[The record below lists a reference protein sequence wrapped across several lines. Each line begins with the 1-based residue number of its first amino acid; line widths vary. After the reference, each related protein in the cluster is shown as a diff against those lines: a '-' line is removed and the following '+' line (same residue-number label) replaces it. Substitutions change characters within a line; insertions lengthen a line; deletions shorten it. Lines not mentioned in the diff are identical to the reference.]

1 MSTVPKAVFLSYAS
15 QDADAANGICDA
27 LRGLGIDVWFDRNAL
42 RGGDAWDSSI
52 RSQIRDCALFVPVI
66 SESTQA
72 REEGYF
78 RLEWKL
84 AVDRSYQMADD
95 KTFLLPVAIDATLQ
109 ANARVPERFREV
121 QWTRLSGPE
130 AREAFARHVQ
140 RLLSGGAVSS
150 RPVVPAPATGIAA
163 RQVPPSIAV
172 LPFVNRSS
180 DAEDE
185 YFSDGLADELLN
197 VLAKIG
203 GLRVAARSSS
213 FTFKGKPATIA
224 EVGHALNVATV
235 LEGSVRKAGNRMRI
249 AVQLVNVADGYHLW
263 SESYDRTLDDIFAVQ
278 DDIAQSV
285 VKQLRTTLLG
295 GAVNARTSD
304 VVTAQVAAAVRG
316 RATQPEA
323 HRLFLQARHFIDR
336 RTGEDT
342 ARGIAYLKEAL
353 ALDPDYALAWAEIGA
368 AYAIS
373 ADWGW
378 APFAEGYVQAKEAVA
393 RALALEPNLAEGHA
407 TMGWIQSTHDW
418 DWRGAT
424 ESFDRALELAPG
436 SAAVLRRAA
445 TLAGNLGR
453 MDEAI
458 ELDRRAVAQDPLSA
472 ASYNNLGLHL
482 HGAGQLAEAEAAF
495 RKALEFAPRS
505 PASRTNLA
513 LALVD
518 QGRGEEALADA
529 LSEPDDWVRLW
540 MLAIIHN
547 AAGRRAESD
556 AALHQFIANYQAD
569 SAYQVAQVYGI
580 RGEVDL
586 AFEWLERA
594 FVQRDSGLNYVKADP
609 DLRSLRADPRWDGF
623 LRRMGLMD

>member
-1 MSTVPKAVFLSYAS
+1 VSTASQAVFLSYAS
-15 QDADAANGICDA
+15 QDADAASEICAA
-27 LRGLGIDVWFDRNAL
+27 LRGLGVEVWFDKNAL
-42 RGGDAWDSSI
+42 RGGDAWDAAI
-52 RSQIRDCALFVPVI
+52 RRQIRECALFVPVI
-66 SESTQA
+66 SASTQA
-72 REEGYF
+72 RLEGYF

-84 AVDRSYQMADD
+84 AADRSYQMADD
-95 KTFLLPVAIDATLQ
+95 RAFLLPVTIDATFQ
-109 ANARVPERFREV
+109 VNARVPERFREV
-121 QWTRLSGPE
+121 QWTRVSDPA

-140 RLLSGGAVSS
+140 RLLSSAPSPGPIVRAAATEI
-150 RPVVPAPATGIAA
+150 PV
-163 RQVPPSIAV
+163 RHVPPSIAV

-180 DAEDE
+180 DAQDE

-203 GLRVAARSSS
+203 GVRVAARSSS
-213 FTFKGKPATIA
+213 FTFKGKDVTVA
-224 EVGHALNVATV
+224 EAGRALNVATV

-285 VKQLRTTLLG
+285 VKELRAMLLG
-295 GAVNARTSD
+295 GPADVRTSEA
-304 VVTAQVAAAVRG
+304 VSAQVAAAVRG
-316 RATQPEA
+316 RATRPEA

-336 RTGEDT
+336 RTGEDM
-342 ARGIAYLKEAL
+342 ARGIGYLKQAL

-368 AYAIS
+368 AYAIA

-378 APFAEGYVQAKEAVA
+378 APFAEGYVQARDAVT
-393 RALALEPNLAEGHA
+393 RALALEPDLAEGHA

-424 ESFDRALELAPG
+424 HSFDRALELAPG

-453 MDEAI
+453 LDEAI
-458 ELDRRAVAQDPLSA
+458 ELDRRAVAQDPLSS

-482 HGAGQLAEAEAAF
+482 HAAGQLAEAEAAF

-529 LSEPDDWVRLW
+529 LEEPDEWVRLW
-540 MLAIIHN
+540 MMAIIHN

-556 AALHQFIANYQAD
+556 AALQRFIANYQED

-580 RGEVDL
+580 RGEADL

-594 FVQRDSGLNYVKADP
+594 FIQRDSGLNYVKADP
-609 DLRSLRADPRWDGF
+609 DLRSLRADPRWNAF
-623 LRRMGLMD
+623 LRKMGLAD